1 VKRPEQ
7 RSVRRAFLVWLKQVF
22 LPGRLPGV
30 EFDQMQEL
38 HEVQAMLAERVKDW
52 THTWEQQG
60 IQKGRLE
67 GRLEGEAMLLKK
79 QLTRRFGELPADMEQ
94 RLTNATSEELEAWA
108 ENILDAQTLDE
119 VFSRN

>member
-1 VKRPEQ
+1 MAKT
-7 RSVRRAFLVWLKQVF
+7 SDFT
-22 LPGRLPGV
+22 
-30 EFDQMQEL
+30 
-38 HEVQAMLAERVKDW
+38 W